1 MVAAICDAKLCTC
14 HILDMEEVMF
24 KLVIAWV
31 LFSSF
36 LLTSC
41 CFYYIS
47 RKRWTHA
54 IMALSVPKIWSMRV
68 CACVSVC
75 VCVLCVCVFVCV
87 CHSYLVTTLGPGSK
101 MATMTPTKFPSFTY
115 ILRLQHELRL
125 FVSAPLEVG
134 FDFWWRW
141 WPQNPIHTSETW
153 NMSII
158 YGGHHWKKLMTW
170 TPFEIF
176 VK

>member
-1 MVAAICDAKLCTC
+1 MVAAIWLCTC

-75 VCVLCVCVFVCV
+75 VCCVCVFVCV
-87 CHSYLVTTLGPGSK
+87 SFISGNDFGPRLQNGNNDTNKIPIVYVYLTPPTWTALICFRPPRSRLWLLVTLV
-101 MATMTPTKFPSFTY
+101 TPKPNTHFGNMKYVHHIWRS
-115 ILRLQHELRL
+115 
-125 FVSAPLEVG
+125 PLE
-134 FDFWWRW
+134 
-141 WPQNPIHTSETW
+141 ETHDM
-153 NMSII
+153 NTIRNI
-158 YGGHHWKKLMTW
+158 C
-170 TPFEIF
+170 
-176 VK
+176 